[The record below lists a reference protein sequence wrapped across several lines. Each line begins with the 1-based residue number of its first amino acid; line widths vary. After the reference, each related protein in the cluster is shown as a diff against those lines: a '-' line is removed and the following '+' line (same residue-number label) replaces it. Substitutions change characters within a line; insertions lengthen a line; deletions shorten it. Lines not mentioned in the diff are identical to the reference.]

1 MVGGL
6 RGENQFVGDHNDGV
20 AVGSREPPKGIQQSD
35 LRCNVKMKS
44 GFIEQKE
51 QRLLRQSTGEN
62 DALLF
67 TAGNLIHP
75 AVTQIS
81 GADLGKSV
89 LRDQDVVLRCK
100 AQRAP
105 VGMAALQ
112 DKFPG
117 TRGEEQRALLLDP
130 SDALSASVRRQRL
143 CKPSVKQNAP
153 GQRRQSTRDQ

>member
-20 AVGSREPPKGIQQSD
+20 AVGSREPPKGIQQTD
-35 LRCNVKMKS
+35 LRCNVEMKS

-51 QRLLRQSTGEN
+51 QRLVRQSAGEKE
-62 DALLF
+62 ALLF

-75 AVTQIS
+75 EVTQIS

-89 LRDQDVVLRCK
+89 LRDQDVVLACK

-105 VGMAALQ
+105 GGMAVL
-112 DKFPG
+112 
-117 TRGEEQRALLLDP
+117 RE
-130 SDALSASVRRQRL
+130 
-143 CKPSVKQNAP
+143 
-153 GQRRQSTRDQ
+153 